1 MAFIKDFKEFAMR
14 GNVIDMAVWVI
25 IGWAFWKI
33 VSSLVE
39 NVFMPIIG
47 YLTAWVDVKDLTLNM
62 PLLAIDG
69 TSKMLELKYGLFLQ
83 SVIDFVIVAFC
94 IFLFIRLIARI
105 SKKKKSDTI
114 AEEKPSISEDVL
126 LLREIRDLL
135 KK

>member
-105 SKKKKSDTI
+105 SKKKKSDAI
-114 AEEKPSISEDVL
+114 AEEKPSTSEDVL

>member
-1 MAFIKDFKEFAMR
+1 MAFIKDFKEFAMK

-47 YLTAWVDVKDLTLNM
+47 YLTAWVDVKDLTLKM

-83 SVIDFVIVAFC
+83 SVIDFIIVAFC

-105 SKKKKSDTI
+105 SKKKKSDAV

>member
-1 MAFIKDFKEFAMR
+1 MK

>member
-1 MAFIKDFKEFAMR
+1 MAFIKDFKEFAMK

-47 YLTAWVDVKDLTLNM
+47 YLTAWVDVKDLTLKM

-69 TSKMLELKYGLFLQ
+69 SSKMLGLKYGLFLQ
-83 SVIDFVIVAFC
+83 SVIDFIIVAFC

-105 SKKKKSDTI
+105 SKKKKSDTV